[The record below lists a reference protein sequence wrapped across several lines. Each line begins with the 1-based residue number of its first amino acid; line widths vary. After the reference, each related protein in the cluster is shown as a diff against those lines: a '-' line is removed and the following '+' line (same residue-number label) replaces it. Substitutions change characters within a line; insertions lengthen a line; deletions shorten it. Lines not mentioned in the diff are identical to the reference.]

1 MRTFGRG
8 VRAEYKRFYDQQVP
22 GGSPLTALSVPSQA
36 NYFIFI
42 NKVHFSGIVSLG
54 VNNPSGTTYN
64 GGINVGQTFRIDTS
78 GYPGS
83 GAKFVDFLHGV
94 TTYSYISGAPD
105 IDPDESFPF
114 GYRIIQPGGYI
125 RYIGTGLGSGTGS
138 LLVYYQEIYFGGQHN
153 Y

>member
-1 MRTFGRG
+1 MSTFGRG

-22 GGSPLTALSVPSQA
+22 GGSPLTALNVPSQA

-42 NKVHFSGIVSLG
+42 NKVLFNGIVTLA
-54 VNNPSGTTYN
+54 VRNPITTTYN
-64 GGINVGQTFRIDTS
+64 NGITIGDTFRIDTS
-78 GYPGS
+78 GYPGY
-83 GAKFVDFLHGV
+83 GARFVDFLHGV
-94 TTYSYISGAPD
+94 TTYSYVSGEPD

-114 GYRIIQPGGYI
+114 GHRIIQPGGDI

-138 LLVYYQEIYFGGQHN
+138 LAVYYQEIYFGGQHN